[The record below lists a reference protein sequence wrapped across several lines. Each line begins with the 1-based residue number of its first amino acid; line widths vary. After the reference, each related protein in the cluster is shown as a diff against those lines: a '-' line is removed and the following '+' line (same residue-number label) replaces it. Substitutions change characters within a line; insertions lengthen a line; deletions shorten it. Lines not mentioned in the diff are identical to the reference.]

1 MDNEAEDQ
9 VFHLQKHTD
18 EGFPRIIPL
27 GDSAVSVIFEAA
39 ISPQTHRH
47 VRAVCR
53 RLVSAP
59 FTGMIEFVPSF
70 HSVAVY
76 YDGPA
81 VLRAYPQ
88 YTAQGE
94 EYYPFPVV
102 AALLEEMLKLAE
114 EQADPVPRIV
124 SIPVCYGGEAGP
136 DLEFVARHNGL
147 SVQEVIDIHSSADY
161 LVYMLGFAPG
171 FPYLGGLS
179 PAISTPRRP
188 SPRLAIP
195 AGSVGI
201 AGDQTGVYPLETPGG
216 WQLIGRTPVALFRP
230 DAVPPVKLQA
240 GDLVRFYPVSFS
252 EFLAWKDDT
261 L

>member
-1 MDNEAEDQ
+1 MENEAEDQ
-9 VFHLQKHTD
+9 VLYMQKHTN
-18 EGFPRIIPL
+18 EGLPRIIPL

-39 ISPQTHRH
+39 ISPQTHRR
-47 VRAVCR
+47 VRAVCS
-53 RLVSAP
+53 RLFSAP

-88 YTAQGE
+88 YISEGE
-94 EYYPFPVV
+94 EYYPFPIV
-102 AALLEEMLKLAE
+102 AALLEEMLQLAE
-114 EQADPVPRIV
+114 EQAGPVPRVV
-124 SIPVCYGGEAGP
+124 SIPVFYGGETGP
-136 DLEFVARHNGL
+136 DLEFVAQHNGL

-179 PAISTPRRP
+179 PSLSLPRRP
-188 SPRLAIP
+188 SPRLVIP

-230 DAVPPVKLQA
+230 DAVPPVRLQA

-252 EFLAWKDDT
+252 EFLAWKDDR

>member
-1 MDNEAEDQ
+1 MP
-9 VFHLQKHTD
+9 KHTD
-18 EGFPRIIPL
+18 EGLPRIIPL

-39 ISPQTHRH
+39 ISPQTHRR
-47 VRAVCR
+47 VKAVCS
-53 RLVSAP
+53 RLISAP

-81 VLRAYPQ
+81 VLRAYPHFI
-88 YTAQGE
+88 AQGE
-94 EYYPFPVV
+94 EYYPFPIV
-102 AALLEEMLKLAE
+102 AALLEEMLKLAD
-114 EQADPVPRIV
+114 EQADPAPRIV
-124 SIPVCYGGEAGP
+124 SIPVCYGGETGP
-136 DLEFVARHNGL
+136 DLEFVARYNRL
-147 SVQEVIDIHSSADY
+147 SVEEVIDIHSSADY

-230 DAVPPVKLQA
+230 HAVPPVRLQA

-252 EFLAWKDDT
+252 EFSAWKDDR

>member
-1 MDNEAEDQ
+1 MENEAEDQ
-9 VFHLQKHTD
+9 VFHLPKHTD
-18 EGFPRIIPL
+18 EGLPRIIPL

-39 ISPQTHRH
+39 ISPQTHRR
-47 VRAVCR
+47 VKAVCS
-53 RLVSAP
+53 RLISAP

-81 VLRAYPQ
+81 VLRAYPHFI
-88 YTAQGE
+88 AQGE
-94 EYYPFPVV
+94 EYYPFPIV
-102 AALLEEMLKLAE
+102 AALLEEMLKLAD
-114 EQADPVPRIV
+114 EQADPAPRIV
-124 SIPVCYGGEAGP
+124 SIPVCYGGETGP
-136 DLEFVARHNGL
+136 DLEFVARYNRL
-147 SVQEVIDIHSSADY
+147 SVEEVIDIHSSADY

-230 DAVPPVKLQA
+230 HAVPPVRLQA

-252 EFLAWKDDT
+252 EFSAWKDDR